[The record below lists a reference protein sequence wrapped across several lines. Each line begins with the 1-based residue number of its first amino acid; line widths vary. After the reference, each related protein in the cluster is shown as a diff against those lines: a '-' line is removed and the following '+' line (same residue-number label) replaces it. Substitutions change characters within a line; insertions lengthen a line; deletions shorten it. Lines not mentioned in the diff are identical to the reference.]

1 MRLRAGARA
10 TSDSLAPVS
19 RPQISP
25 LSRTVAQ
32 ENKYLNILVNC
43 LFILKNYNY
52 CVHSRHCWGCRMEC
66 PYATHNS
73 YDERKTLGGLS
84 RLVKPKVRVL
94 TQPGPECAADLE
106 RVVATRKMRLMINS

>member
-1 MRLRAGARA
+1 MN
-10 TSDSLAPVS
+10 SS
-19 RPQISP
+19 RDVVGVPDGMS
-25 LSRTVAQ
+25 
-32 ENKYLNILVNC
+32 
-43 LFILKNYNY
+43 
-52 CVHSRHCWGCRMEC
+52 
-66 PYATHNS
+66 YATHNS

>member
-1 MRLRAGARA
+1 MN
-10 TSDSLAPVS
+10 SS
-19 RPQISP
+19 RDM
-25 LSRTVAQ
+25 L
-32 ENKYLNILVNC
+32 
-43 LFILKNYNY
+43 
-52 CVHSRHCWGCRMEC
+52 GCRMEC